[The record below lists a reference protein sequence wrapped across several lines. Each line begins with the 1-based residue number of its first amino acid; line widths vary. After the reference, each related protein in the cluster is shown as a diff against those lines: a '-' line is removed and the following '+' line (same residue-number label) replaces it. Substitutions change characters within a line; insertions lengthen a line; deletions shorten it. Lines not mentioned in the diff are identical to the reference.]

1 MAEITAKLVKALRDK
16 TGAGMMDCKKALGEC
31 DGDLDKSVDWLR
43 QKGLAAAKKREGR
56 AAKEGMV
63 HAYIHPGSKLGVLV
77 EINAETDFVARNDD
91 FQAFAKDIAMHIAAT
106 APLCVRTDEIDAE
119 LIEKE
124 KTIYRAQA
132 LDQGKPEKI
141 VDKIVEGK
149 LKKWQKDVVLLEQ
162 PFVKDT
168 DKTVEQLQDE
178 LRAKIGEKIE
188 IRRFVRFQLGEG
200 QEAEGQEAEG

>member
-1 MAEITAKLVKALRDK
+1 MAEITAKLVKALRDR
-16 TGAGMMDCKKALGEC
+16 TGAGMMDCKKALGEN

-56 AAKEGMV
+56 AAKEGMI
-63 HAYIHPGSKLGVLV
+63 HAYIHPGAKLGVLLEV
-77 EINAETDFVARNDD
+77 NAETDFVARNDD
-91 FQAFAKDIAMHIAAT
+91 FQAFVKDVAMHVAAA
-106 APLCVRTDEIDAE
+106 APLCVRPAE
-119 LIEKE
+119 LDQDLIAKE
-124 KTIYRAQA
+124 KQIYRAQA
-132 LDQGKPEKI
+132 LEQGKPENI

-188 IRRFVRFQLGEG
+188 IRRFARFHLGEG
-200 QEAEGQEAEG
+200 QE